1 MDSETT
7 QLKIAELFYSIQGE
21 SSFAGYPCFFIRFAA
36 CNLRCKYCD
45 TRYAYEEDHPFISIT
60 QILSELNKYPGTIV
74 EITGGEPL
82 LQKGVYPLLEKLL
95 NAGRTVLLETNGS
108 INLADVPEKVIK
120 ILDMKCPGSGMHEQM
135 DFGNFDL
142 LNRKDEIKFVIGS
155 REDFDWAVQLVSAH
169 DLQDMATVTFS
180 PELPNWIRHHLPV
193 GSWRNTCRSGYG
205 FSFTPLS
212 GQPRQKAINL
222 NCLFHFIY

>member
-21 SSFAGYPCFFIRFAA
+21 SSFAGYPCFFIRFAD

-45 TRYAYEEDHPFISIT
+45 TRYAYEEDHPFFSIT

-169 DLQDMATVTFS
+169 ELQDMATVTFS
-180 PELPNWIRHHLPV
+180 PVTSKLDPASLAGWILEKHLPV
-193 GSWRNTCRSGYG
+193 RLRLQLHTIIWPGKTKGY
-205 FSFTPLS
+205 
-212 GQPRQKAINL
+212 
-222 NCLFHFIY
+222 